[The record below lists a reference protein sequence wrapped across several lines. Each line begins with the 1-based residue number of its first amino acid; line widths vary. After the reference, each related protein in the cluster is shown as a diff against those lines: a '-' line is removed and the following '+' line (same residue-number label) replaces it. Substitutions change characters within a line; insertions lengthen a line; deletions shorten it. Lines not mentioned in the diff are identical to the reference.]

1 MSVKQND
8 NELIVALEALPE
20 KTQEI
25 VRTLSVLKRAKQKR
39 ERRQMRNL
47 NLKANG
53 GFNVLTRQ
61 S

>member
-1 MSVKQND
+1 MSVND

-25 VRTLSVLKRAKQKR
+25 VRTLGVLKAAKAKR
-39 ERRQMRNL
+39 LRRQMQNL
-47 NLKANG
+47 KLKANG

>member
-1 MSVKQND
+1 MSAND

-20 KTQEI
+20 KSQEI
-25 VRTLSVLKRAKQKR
+25 IRTLSVLKAAKAKR
-39 ERRQMRNL
+39 LRRQMRNFK
-47 NLKANG
+47 LKANG